1 MLRQLIEEENKGGSH
16 ERKMTPSTYCLDFKS
31 FSAHLFHQLLLI
43 HVDVQFYLGY
53 YVEVSVNSVWPSLY
67 QFPV

>member
-1 MLRQLIEEENKGGSH
+1 MLRRLIEEENNGGSH
-16 ERKMTPSTYCLDFKS
+16 DREMTPSTFCES

-53 YVEVSVNSVWPSLY
+53 YMEVSVNSVWPSLY